1 MKIVFDAVSTVALDK
16 FSLEC
21 EIKGLKILH
30 DKESNRPRGILRAL
44 IALDDIL
51 EGNIYVDGVDL
62 LSFLETESVIKN
74 FGYIFDEGI
83 MLSNLTLLEN
93 IMLPISRL
101 EHKIDQDK
109 VREELKMW
117 LQTFELELDM
127 NKRPASYRNS
137 QLKLLGWI
145 RTIMLRPKVLLI
157 ENPFYLLNKRERSVI
172 VRVINQIREEFP
184 ILIASIDE
192 GFIDNISAEIVTLS
206 Q

>member
-1 MKIVFDAVSTVALDK
+1 MKIVFDAVSTVSLDK
-16 FSLEC
+16 FSLDC

-30 DKESNRPRGILRAL
+30 DKESNRPRGVLRAL
-44 IALDDIL
+44 IALDDIM

-101 EHKIDQDK
+101 EHKIEQDK

-127 NKRPASYRNS
+127 NKRPSSYRNS

-206 Q
+206 